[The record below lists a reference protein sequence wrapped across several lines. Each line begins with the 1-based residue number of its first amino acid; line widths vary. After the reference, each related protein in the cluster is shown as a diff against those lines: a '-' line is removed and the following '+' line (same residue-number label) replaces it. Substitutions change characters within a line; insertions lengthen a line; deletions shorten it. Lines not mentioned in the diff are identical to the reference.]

1 MQTLTLTVFMP
12 DGSTKIF
19 EDIQGLEQPSD
30 TQVTFLCKGAG
41 EGLRSVTINL
51 NLTLGFRL
59 TESVLHSMLKILKK
73 TRNKYVITRCWS

>member
-19 EDIQGLEQPSD
+19 EDIQGIEQPSD
-30 TQVTFLCKGAG
+30 NQVTFLCKGSG

-51 NLTLGFRL
+51 NLTLGY
-59 TESVLHSMLKILKK
+59 EIDGIVPKPYIEEEEE
-73 TRNKYVITRCWS
+73 

>member
-19 EDIQGLEQPSD
+19 EDIHGLEQPSNN
-30 TQVTFLCKGAG
+30 QVTFLCKGSG

-51 NLTLGFRL
+51 DLTFGF
-59 TESVLHSMLKILKK
+59 EIDGIIPKQ
-73 TRNKYVITRCWS
+73 YAEEDEE

>member
-19 EDIQGLEQPSD
+19 EDIQGIEQPSD
-30 TQVTFLCKGAG
+30 NQVTFLCKGGG

-51 NLTLGFRL
+51 NLTLGYEIDGIIPKQY
-59 TESVLHSMLKILKK
+59 TEEEDEE
-73 TRNKYVITRCWS
+73 

>member
-19 EDIQGLEQPSD
+19 EDIQGIEQPSD
-30 TQVTFLCKGAG
+30 NQVTFLCKGSG

-51 NLTLGFRL
+51 NLTLGYEIDGIIPKQY
-59 TESVLHSMLKILKK
+59 TEEEDEE
-73 TRNKYVITRCWS
+73 

>member
-19 EDIQGLEQPSD
+19 EDIQGLEQPSNN
-30 TQVTFLCKGAG
+30 QVTFLCKGSG

-51 NLTLGFRL
+51 DLTFGF
-59 TESVLHSMLKILKK
+59 EIDGIIPKQ
-73 TRNKYVITRCWS
+73 YVEEEE

>member
-19 EDIQGLEQPSD
+19 EDIQGIEQPSD
-30 TQVTFLCKGAG
+30 NQVTFLCKGSG

-51 NLTLGFRL
+51 NLTLGY
-59 TESVLHSMLKILKK
+59 EIDGIVPKP
-73 TRNKYVITRCWS
+73 YVEEEDDEV

>member
-30 TQVTFLCKGAG
+30 TQVIFLCKGAG

-51 NLTLGFRL
+51 NLTLGF
-59 TESVLHSMLKILKK
+59 EIDGIIPKQHIED
-73 TRNKYVITRCWS
+73 IDEDEE

>member
-30 TQVTFLCKGAG
+30 NQATFLCKGSN

-51 NLTLGFRL
+51 NLTLGFEIDGIIP
-59 TESVLHSMLKILKK
+59 TQHVEDIEEDEE
-73 TRNKYVITRCWS
+73 

>member
-19 EDIQGLEQPSD
+19 EDIQGIEQPSD
-30 TQVTFLCKGAG
+30 TQVTFLCKGSG

-51 NLTLGFRL
+51 KLTLGY
-59 TESVLHSMLKILKK
+59 EIDGIVPKP
-73 TRNKYVITRCWS
+73 YVEEDDDEV